1 MMSGNVRALAGVKW
15 NMFQRTLKFCGVVLP
30 LLGWPM
36 IGHAA
41 PATLEAGEH
50 LIVLGEAA
58 EFAVQSA
65 PDTSMDLQ
73 AWCEVTASGRASLT
87 FDGEH
92 YIPLSEPAVGDI
104 ISLSPGE
111 TRRFDLTGSVEANK
125 GNAYIAFAFS
135 DVPTA
140 MCFPGQQCDGAA
152 AGAQNVKV
160 VCGNS

>member
-1 MMSGNVRALAGVKW
+1 
-15 NMFQRTLKFCGVVLP
+15 MFDRITKVCCIALP
-30 LLGWPM
+30 LLALPV
-36 IGHAA
+36 AA
-41 PATLEAGEH
+41 QAASASLEAGEH
-50 LIVLGEAA
+50 LIQLGEAA
-58 EFAVQSA
+58 EFAVHSA
-65 PDTSMDLQ
+65 SDTSTDLQ

-104 ISLSPGE
+104 ISLEPGE

-140 MCFPGQQCDGAA
+140 MCFPGQKCDGAT

-160 VCGNS
+160 SCGNS